1 MVDHMV
7 TRITSMCQRNKKI
20 VSTNVTQSNKK
31 ENEYNGRSAATNG
44 GKEMVQVFQWSGIVI
59 EMEPW
64 HNAVAVVIAVI
75 RDMVGYG

>member
-44 GKEMVQVFQWSGIVI
+44 GKEMVQVFQ
-59 EMEPW
+59 
-64 HNAVAVVIAVI
+64 
-75 RDMVGYG
+75 